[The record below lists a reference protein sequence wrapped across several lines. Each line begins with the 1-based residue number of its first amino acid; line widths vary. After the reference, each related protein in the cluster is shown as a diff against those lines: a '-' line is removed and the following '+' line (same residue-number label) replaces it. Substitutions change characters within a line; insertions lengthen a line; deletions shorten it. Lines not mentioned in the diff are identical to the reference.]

1 MAKATHHVPS
11 EGLQATIDKNRNLLI
26 GGLVVVILVVVFFL
40 FRGWQST
47 QHERTAAPL
56 MAAPQQYFEADS
68 FSRALYGDG
77 LNPGFLEIID
87 NYGRAKSAGL
97 ARYYAGVCFLQLG
110 DVPNAISFLKES
122 STGSSSLTARKY
134 QLLGHAY
141 AEANDMA
148 EASRYYEKAAET
160 ADDQLFTPFY
170 LMEAGDFFVAQGDY
184 ARALTFYQR
193 IRDEYPKSQEA
204 QDIDRYI
211 YFAEAKLKK

>member
-1 MAKATHHVPS
+1 MAQATHHAPS
-11 EGLQATIDKNRNLLI
+11 EGIQATIDRNRNLLI
-26 GGLVVVILVVVFFL
+26 GGLVVVILVVAFFL

-97 ARYYAGVCFLQLG
+97 ARYYAGVCFLQLS
-110 DVPNAISFLKES
+110 DYDNAINFLSKS
-122 STGSSSLTARKY
+122 STGSSRLTARKY
-134 QLLGHAY
+134 ELLGHAHAETNNI
-141 AEANDMA
+141 AEAG
-148 EASRYYEKAAET
+148 RYYLKATDA
-160 ADDQLFTPFY
+160 ANDKLFTPYY
-170 LMEAGDFFVAQGDY
+170 LLEAGDFFATQGDY
-184 ARALTFYQR
+184 AQALKLYQR
-193 IRDEYPKSQEA
+193 IRDDYPKSQEA